1 MKKNICDK
9 IPPLAIII
17 IYDLSIKMNVYV
29 LM

>member
-9 IPPLAIII
+9 IPPPLAII